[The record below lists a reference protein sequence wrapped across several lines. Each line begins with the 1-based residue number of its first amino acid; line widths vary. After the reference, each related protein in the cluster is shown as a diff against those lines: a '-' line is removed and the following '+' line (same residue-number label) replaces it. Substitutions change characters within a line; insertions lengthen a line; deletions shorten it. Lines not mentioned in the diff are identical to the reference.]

1 MLFTKAYR
9 IEKSQAEL
17 DFVDI
22 PLHTDIPLFID
33 PYAISKR
40 NDIWSIDCHNT
51 IVEFFQRAVDAIRG
65 KKDKDAIEMFS
76 QLNETNDTHFGFSTG
91 KPQGRGVS
99 GGQAL
104 LLYKKLKESSAVKT
118 GFITELA
125 DCELL
130 VEGIGPDKIS
140 DITTRIIKKNL
151 IEYTIH
157 QCSLLGVDTF
167 NVSSGYYWDRD
178 NHMWV
183 NGYFSLPVHKE
194 KRILLVPKAIAR
206 HTFSYDYAEYYN
218 HFVLSYLQVEH
229 LNANSSLVQ
238 TLKKGKR
245 VVYKKAL
252 KESGDY
258 PCSKEYIYEFS
269 RKYPNVL
276 EEYKKTK
283 TGKIK
288 ETSNEEIVEDF
299 DAHET
304 ARFLTKILKS
314 IHAGDVEAAKY
325 HDLMIGI
332 LEFIFYPLLIYPKK
346 EQPIH
351 GGRKRI
357 DIVFN
362 NAALDGFFYHLHKT
376 HEITCS
382 LIMAEC
388 KNYRGDPANPELDQL
403 SGRFGAN
410 RGWLGLLVCR
420 DFKDKKLFIERC
432 KDTHKDGRG
441 IIIALDDDDI
451 VRLLSYKADKNDIE
465 IDKFL
470 NIRFREILAG

>member
-1 MLFTKAYR
+1 MLFTKALKIY
-9 IEKSQAEL
+9 KSQAEL

-40 NDIWSIDCHNT
+40 NDIWSIECHNT
-51 IVEFFQRAVDAIRG
+51 IVEFFQRAVDVIRG
-65 KKDKDAIEMFS
+65 KNDTEAIKMFS
-76 QLNETNDTHFGFSTG
+76 QLNETNDTHLGFSIG

-104 LLYKKLKESSAVKT
+104 LLYKKLKESTAVRT

-140 DITTRIIKKNL
+140 DITTKIIKNKL
-151 IEYTIH
+151 IEYTIN
-157 QCSLLGVDTF
+157 QCLLLGIDVSR
-167 NVSSGYYWDRD
+167 VSSGFYWDRD
-178 NHMWV
+178 TKAWV
-183 NGYFSLPVHKE
+183 NNFFSLPVHKG
-194 KRILLVPKAIAR
+194 KRIILVPKAIAR
-206 HTFSYDYAEYYN
+206 SEFSYDYAEYYN
-218 HFVLSYLQVEH
+218 DFILSYLQLEH
-229 LNANSSLVQ
+229 LNANSSLVH
-238 TLKKGKR
+238 TLKKGIK

-252 KESGDY
+252 KDTGDY

-269 RKYPNVL
+269 KKHPEVL
-276 EEYKKTK
+276 DKYKKTK
-283 TGKIK
+283 EG
-288 ETSNEEIVEDF
+288 EVREVSNEEIVKGF
-299 DAHET
+299 DVQET
-304 ARFLTKILKS
+304 TRFLIKTLKS
-314 IHAGDVEAAKY
+314 INEGDKEADKY
-325 HDLMIGI
+325 HDLMIGV
-332 LEFIFYPLLIYPKK
+332 LEFIFYPLLMYPKK

-362 NAALDGFFYHLHKT
+362 NAATDGFFYLLHKA

-388 KNYRGDPANPELDQL
+388 KNYKGDPNNPELDQL

-410 RGWLGLLVCR
+410 RGWFGLLVCR
-420 DFKDKKLFIERC
+420 HFENKKLFIERC
-432 KDTHKDGRG
+432 KDTYKDGRG
-441 IIIALDDDDI
+441 VIIAIDDDDV
-451 VRLLSYKADKNDIE
+451 VRLLSYKASRDDKG
-465 IDKFL
+465 IDGFL